1 MAKDDRIYHTEAV
14 ASPHLELQLK
24 VKRKEGPT
32 LNKKGQPGEKSPT
45 ISRELILRLVNW
57 LEQME

>member
-1 MAKDDRIYHTEAV
+1 MAKEDRIYHTETA
-14 ASPHLELQLK
+14 ASPRLK
-24 VKRKEGPT
+24 VQPKVNRKNGLP
-32 LNKKGQPGEKSPT
+32 LNKKAQPGEKSPT